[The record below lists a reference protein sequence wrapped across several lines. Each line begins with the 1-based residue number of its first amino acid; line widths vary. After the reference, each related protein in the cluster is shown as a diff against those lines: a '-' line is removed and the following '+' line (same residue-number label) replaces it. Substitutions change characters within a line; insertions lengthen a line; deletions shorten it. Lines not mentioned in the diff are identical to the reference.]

1 MADVTVTVEHDSLT
15 VAFDRLGAEA
25 HAILMAIAKET
36 ADELKAEV
44 QARLRRQ
51 TSGTGRTANAI
62 TVEKQDTGYRVTSGE
77 MGDRPANLPIWLEFG
92 TKHMTPKASWEAARL
107 LLSGTYIRRVEDGMQ
122 RAIDGLGGL

>member
-15 VAFDRLGAEA
+15 AAFDRLGAQA
-25 HAILMAIAKET
+25 QAVLLAIAKET

-51 TSGTGRTANAI
+51 TAGTGRTANAI
-62 TVEKQDTGYRVTSGE
+62 TVEKQDTGYRVHSGD
-77 MGDRPANLPIWLEFG
+77 MGDRAANLPIWLEFG

-122 RAIDGLGGL
+122 RAIDGLGGA